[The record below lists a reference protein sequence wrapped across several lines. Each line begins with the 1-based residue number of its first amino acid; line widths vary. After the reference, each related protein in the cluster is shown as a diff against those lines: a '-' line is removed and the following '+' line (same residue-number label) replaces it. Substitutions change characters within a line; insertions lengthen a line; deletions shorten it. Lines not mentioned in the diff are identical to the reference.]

1 MLRIVG
7 CFGSGKKR
15 KRKGRKEKRKEKIQ
29 RQKWK
34 DVQTYRQGRKEGR
47 ERKGGRREREEGSE
61 QGVLCPLGGQRAQ
74 GLAAVGFT
82 LSYRVRLHLNPS
94 LLPVSPGPC

>member
-1 MLRIVG
+1 MMSELHRSVSSRFCEMLRTVG

-34 DVQTYRQGRKEGR
+34 DVQTYRQGRMEGRKEGR
-47 ERKGGRREREEGSE
+47 ERKGGKAGEEGKE
-61 QGVLCPLGGQRAQ
+61 
-74 GLAAVGFT
+74 
-82 LSYRVRLHLNPS
+82 
-94 LLPVSPGPC
+94 